1 MKTRAAV
8 LTGVLL
14 ISGSLAIPSPGFTAD
29 NKDHDSKTERSDRH
43 DDNGRNARDL
53 QGTWYMNGDRNKRT
67 EINDNGRELQA
78 KNENGQTSRLQ
89 MDRRGNVHAMD
100 WNGITG
106 HLRGNR
112 IEWDNGTTWT
122 RG

>member
-1 MKTRAAV
+1 MKTKAV
-8 LTGVLL
+8 ILTGVLL
-14 ISGSLAIPSPGFTAD
+14 ISGSLAVPTPGFTAGD
-29 NKDHDSKTERSDRH
+29 KDHGKRAERSDRH
-43 DDNGRNARDL
+43 DRDMRDL
-53 QGTWYMNGDRNKRT
+53 QGTWYMNGDHNKRT
-67 EINDNGRELQA
+67 EINDNGRELQG
-78 KNENGQTSRLQ
+78 KNEDGKTSRLEV
-89 MDRRGNVHAMD
+89 DRRGNVHALD